1 VSLLKKCWITLPKLE
16 RNMLNGSK
24 QFRVF
29 AERIRYSEDRV
40 HGTPIITFP
49 DFSDI
54 YDHSLRNGLLVGT
67 VTTPKLE
74 DVVEKC
80 CERLRFPREKVSVF
94 VFASPHIQATC
105 QSTSEHDCIIQ
116 VSSGLMNLLS
126 NDEVMFVIGHELGHH
141 SLQHYLTHVQQ
152 ESLERQMQQRAQEI
166 SVDRLGLVA
175 CQNLNTAA
183 SAMIKTLS
191 GLNEAHLGSD
201 IRGFLDQAKAL
212 RKPISGENARN
223 SHPSLLMRCRALLWF
238 SNVYT
243 ETDIASKNFSE
254 HMLKVNQRVKDDF
267 EKFVEAPSIN
277 FLKGV
282 ARNLGMWI
290 AANKIILKGV
300 FSKSDQAAFSSLYGK
315 DNLHK
320 FKRLLE
326 SSSKKEVVVF
336 IEKKVEENNRH
347 LKSLVPS
354 SFEGHRRSIIN
365 EIDKAF

>member
-1 VSLLKKCWITLPKLE
+1 MTMLYRICKFTRFGRILSFSLGTALLLSSCSGLK
-16 RNMLNGSK
+16 
-24 QFRVF
+24 
-29 AERIRYSEDRV
+29 
-40 HGTPIITFP
+40 
-49 DFSDI
+49 
-54 YDHSLRNGLLVGT
+54 
-67 VTTPKLE
+67 TTPTKMPEEEHVSIFTGKAGGIKLSDFGTKE
-74 DVVEKC
+74 
-80 CERLRFPREKVSVF
+80 
-94 VFASPHIQATC
+94 T
-105 QSTSEHDCIIQ
+105 
-116 VSSGLMNLLS
+116 SSGDSLPVNALLWRAALDIAS
-126 NDEVMFVIGHELGHH
+126 FVPLDDVDTFGGSIVTEWHQPKDTLNQRLKLTMFVIGHELGHH